1 MSLLPKKILY
11 WYDNNKRILPWR
23 IKTPKN
29 KKEYYVLVSEFM
41 LQQTQVKTVIPYFIK
56 FVTKIPNLKSLSTSN
71 EKKVLKL
78 WEGLGYYRRARNLHK
93 TAKILIKNY
102 NGKLPK
108 KFAEIIK
115 LPGVGEYT
123 ANSLSALV
131 HNKACIPVDGNVKRV
146 FSRLFLI
153 YESNKNFHK
162 EVKKITNKLP
172 NTSRNAD
179 LAEALM
185 EFGATVCRPKNPLCK
200 VCNLRNYCKFFKREI
215 YIPKKKKYYFKE
227 KKFTWNRTGGDPI
240 TQGNRNPLLYK
251 NIGADGIKTG
261 HLAIAKYSLAASIF
275 KNNRRLIFVGSGFDT
290 KNSRSKESTKLLV
303 WGLTNF
309 DTIKIAVK
317 NNKFD
322 SLDVWLGKKA
332 KIDVYTKED
341 VYKTIP
347 KARKK
352 YLKGVVE
359 YTGPI
364 LAPIKK
370 NDIVGK
376 LKIFYKDDL
385 ISEYDLYASE
395 NIKKVNIFSR
405 ILKSINYLIWGDV

>member
-1 MSLLPKKILY
+1 MSILPKKILY

-41 LQQTQVKTVIPYFIK
+41 LQQTQVKTVIPYFTK
-56 FVTKIPNLKSLSTSN
+56 FVKKIPNLKSLSTSN
-71 EKKVLKL
+71 EKKILKL

-123 ANSLSALV
+123 SNSLSALA

-172 NTSRNAD
+172 KTTRNAD

-185 EFGATVCRPKNPLCK
+185 EFGATVCMPKNPLCRI
-200 VCNLRNYCKFFKREI
+200 CNLKNYCKFYNKKI
-215 YIPKKKKYYFKE
+215 YISAKKKYYFKE
-227 KKFTWNRTGGDPI
+227 KKFNIYCYLNKKNKKIALTKNKNLSFLANFKMPEAQMVISNNNLKIKGWNYLC
-240 TQGNRNPLLYK
+240 NYK
-251 NIGADGIKTG
+251 NNISNIKMNINLFYKFTVHKPKNFTWYSIDGSNVTFIP
-261 HLAIAKYSLAASIF
+261 SF
-275 KNNRRLIFVGSGFDT
+275 T
-290 KNSRSKESTKLLV
+290 K
-303 WGLTNF
+303 
-309 DTIKIAVK
+309 
-317 NNKFD
+317 
-322 SLDVWLGKKA
+322 
-332 KIDVYTKED
+332 
-341 VYKTIP
+341 
-347 KARKK
+347 
-352 YLKGVVE
+352 
-359 YTGPI
+359 
-364 LAPIKK
+364 
-370 NDIVGK
+370 
-376 LKIFYKDDL
+376 KIFQKVKK
-385 ISEYDLYASE
+385 LY
-395 NIKKVNIFSR
+395 V
-405 ILKSINYLIWGDV
+405 